1 MPCVCLFLDMAYW
14 WSVARLGWLLPRMV
28 MLGMVL
34 PTRTWEKRIL
44 KGEKSKNEIKSNGGC
59 NGSEKLGY
67 GWLSSECCWMF
78 SSSVQCP

>member
-34 PTRTWEKRIL
+34 PTRIWEKRIL
-44 KGEKSKNEIKSNGGC
+44 KGKKEQK
-59 NGSEKLGY
+59 
-67 GWLSSECCWMF
+67 
-78 SSSVQCP
+78 